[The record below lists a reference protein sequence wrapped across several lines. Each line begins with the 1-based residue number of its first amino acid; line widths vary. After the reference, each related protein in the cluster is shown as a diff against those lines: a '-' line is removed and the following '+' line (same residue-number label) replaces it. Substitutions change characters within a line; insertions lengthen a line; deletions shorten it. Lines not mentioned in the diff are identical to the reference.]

1 MKNILLYGIW
11 GVYNYGCE
19 AIVRGTVNSLKTM
32 FPEAKIT
39 YASFDVEDDKE
50 RLKGCDIEIIERPF
64 HNSLIKRII
73 RKLLSYVNIDYPVY
87 IDSFDLV
94 NDYDLIV
101 SIGGDM
107 YTISST
113 GYYPYSLMK
122 FGDVAI
128 QKGKKYILWGC
139 SIGPFDNH
147 PKILK
152 KFQQH
157 LKKVSL
163 IVSREHETLEYL
175 KKIGVSKN
183 VLFAPDPAYNVAT
196 DNVKT
201 ESNRPKISVIGINL
215 SPLSTLYFTDNLE
228 DAITKQAKAIS
239 DIIEEFKCKV
249 ILLPHVLS
257 KDIKDDDY
265 RYMLKIKDVVS
276 EEHGKDVEIVEN
288 DPGFIGIKEHIKK
301 CDVVV
306 AARMHCAVNA
316 VATHTPA
323 IFLSYSKKSLGMA
336 NLIYKNTNF
345 VIDLE
350 EFNNSSTII
359 AKIREISEIDK
370 LDFYSKINELRNT
383 SYLSEVKEHIL
394 MPPQKVPTKN

>member
-39 YASFDVEDDKE
+39 YASFNVQEDTE
-50 RLKGCDIEIIERPF
+50 RLKGCDVEVIERPF
-64 HNSLIKRII
+64 HNSIVKRII
-73 RKLLSYVNIDYPVY
+73 RKLLAYVNIDYPVY
-87 IDSFDLV
+87 IDSFELV

-113 GYYPYSLMK
+113 GFYPYSLMK

-128 QKGKKYILWGC
+128 EKGKKYILWGC

-152 KFQQH
+152 EFQKH
-157 LKKVSL
+157 LKNVSL
-163 IVSREHETLEYL
+163 IVSREHETVEYL
-175 KKIGVSKN
+175 NKIDISNN
-183 VLFAPDPAYNVAT
+183 VVFAPDPAYNVAP
-196 DNVKT
+196 DNIKT
-201 ESNRPKISVIGINL
+201 EFNNYGEFVVGINL

-228 DAITKQAKAIS
+228 EAITKQSKTIS
-239 DIIEEFKCKV
+239 DIIEILKCKI

-265 RYMLKIKDVVS
+265 RYLLKIKDVVS
-276 EEHGKDVEIVEN
+276 KKHGDKIQIVEN
-288 DPGFIGIKEHIKK
+288 DPGFIGIKENIKK
-301 CDVVV
+301 CNVVV

-316 VATHTPA
+316 VTTHTPA

-336 NLIYKNTNF
+336 NLIYENTDF
-345 VIDLE
+345 VVDLD
-350 EFNNSSTII
+350 EFNTSSII
-359 AKIREISEIDK
+359 ISKIKEISKIDK
-370 LDFYSKINELRNT
+370 LDFSSKVNKLRDTND
-383 SYLSEVKEHIL
+383 LSLIKEKIL
-394 MPPQKVPTKN
+394 A

>member
-19 AIVRGTVNSLKTM
+19 AIVRGTVNSLRTM
-32 FPEAKIT
+32 FPDATIT
-39 YASFDVEDDKE
+39 YASFDVEDDKK
-50 RLKGCDIEIIERPF
+50 RLKGCDIKIIERPF

-139 SIGPFDNH
+139 SIGPFDDH
-147 PKILK
+147 PKILR

-157 LKKVSL
+157 LGNVSL
-163 IVSREHETLEYL
+163 IVSREHETVEYL
-175 KKIGVSKN
+175 EKIGVSNN
-183 VLFAPDPAYNVAT
+183 VFFAPDPAYNVAT
-196 DNVKT
+196 DNIKIDDNST
-201 ESNRPKISVIGINL
+201 EISAIGINL

-228 DAITKQAKAIS
+228 EAIKNQSKTIS
-239 DIIEEFKCKV
+239 DIIKELNCKV

-265 RYMLKIKDVVS
+265 RYLLKIKNIVS
-276 EEHGKDVEIVEN
+276 KIHGNRIEIVEN
-288 DPGFIGIKEHIKK
+288 DPGFIGIKEHIKR

-316 VATHTPA
+316 VATHIPA

-336 NLIYKNTNF
+336 NLIYKSTDF
-345 VIDLE
+345 VMDLE
-350 EFNNSSTII
+350 EFNNSGAII
-359 AKIREISEIDK
+359 AKIREILKIDK
-370 LDFYSKINELRNT
+370 PNFYSKVNELRRT
-383 SYLSEVKEHIL
+383 SYLGEVKKHIL
-394 MPPQKVPTKN
+394 TSTQRSAIND